1 MADKYC
7 LGSVTFTPPTVLL
20 DTVLKSGTATL
31 TDSIFNYNLIA
42 IVTDYGTA
50 DYQTQTNMWYIGK
63 NKNNIIT
70 GSTKATSHFIVCW
83 GNGSANSF
91 ERICVDSGGTV
102 LTVTE
107 RAGNIRVAKIYG
119 IV

>member
-7 LGSVTFTPPTVLL
+7 LGAVTFNEPVVLL
-20 DTVLKSGTATL
+20 DTVFKSGTVTL
-31 TDSIFNYNLIA
+31 KDSIFNYNLII
-42 IVTDYGTA
+42 IVTEYGTENPL
-50 DYQTQTNMWYIGK
+50 TQSNAWYIGK

-83 GNGSANSF
+83 GNASVSSYQRFA
-91 ERICVDSGGTV
+91 VDETGTV
-102 LTVTE
+102 LTNTE

-119 IV
+119 VL